1 MSHRD
6 APPRLV
12 ELAPELLELVLALL
26 GPQDLTRFG
35 ATCRRAHDFIRP
47 TNQLLWKQTFLHRF
61 DHPKH
66 VWHALVPTARARNQP
81 REALWDWHTELV
93 RRTKAGNLLLDA
105 NRDTLALHV
114 DHVVGALLDI
124 QHTASC
130 PHTPEPDAPDAPDAP
145 VSLNIIYLNRLA
157 QHVPDFDAI
166 IHDFSRHPSSL
177 AVPRNLKMDLDRPI
191 TRSMLRSGAVAP
203 DWASQFHVRGPLS
216 DPYVACVDDL
226 SDHLRPDRKGA
237 GLDGIQGRRKSY
249 RVRLERNR

>member
-81 REALWDWHTELV
+81 REALWDWHKELV
-93 RRTKAGNLLLDA
+93 RRTKACNLLLESD
-105 NRDTLALHV
+105 RETLALQV
-114 DHVVGALLDI
+114 DHVVGTLLDI
-124 QHTASC
+124 QQTASC
-130 PHTPEPDAPDAPDAP
+130 PNTDESDFP
-145 VSLNIIYLNRLA
+145 VSLNIMYLNRLVQRA
-157 QHVPDFDAI
+157 PDFDAI

-177 AVPRNLKMDLDRPI
+177 AVPRNLKVDLDRPI

-203 DWASQFHVRGPLS
+203 DWASRFHVCGPLY
-216 DPYVACVDDL
+216 DLYLTLVD
-226 SDHLRPDRKGA
+226 
-237 GLDGIQGRRKSY
+237 
-249 RVRLERNR
+249 